1 MAPSYGWQR
10 IRRATLAAK
19 APSLLSDLLGYSG
32 YSGSEIDSV
41 EKNYEEVAISKEPLN
56 IHYYAAD
63 DIRSL

>member
-1 MAPSYGWQR
+1 MAPSYEWQR

-19 APSLLSDLLGYSG
+19 VPSLLSDLLGYSG
-32 YSGSEIDSV
+32 YSGSDSV